1 MSILSLTDISYQ
13 VEQRQILNKVNL
25 EVQAGDF
32 LTLTGPS
39 GGGKS
44 TLLKIIASLISPSDG
59 EIIFKGQNQ
68 RDYEIT
74 TYRQLV
80 SYCFQQPSLFGQ
92 TVADNLQFP
101 FVIRN
106 EASSQVQ
113 IEQALTKVNLP
124 TSYLNKNITELSGG
138 EKQRVALLRNTMFL
152 PKILLLDEVTVG
164 LDARSIEI
172 VHQFIKQ
179 LWQEAGLT
187 IIQITHNQAELS
199 QAAKVLWLEEGSLS
213 DVTTSR

>member
-13 VEQRQILNKVNL
+13 VEQRQILDKVNL

-59 EIIFKGQNQ
+59 EIIFEGQNQ

-124 TSYLNKNITELSGG
+124 TNYLNKNITELSGG

>member
-44 TLLKIIASLISPSDG
+44 TLLKIIASLISPSEG
-59 EIIFKGQNQ
+59 EIIFEGQNQ

-124 TSYLNKNITELSGG
+124 TNYLNKNITELSGG

>member
-44 TLLKIIASLISPSDG
+44 TLLKIIASLISPSEG
-59 EIIFKGQNQ
+59 EIIFEGQNQ

-106 EASSQVQ
+106 EPSSQVQ

>member
-1 MSILSLTDISYQ
+1 M
-13 VEQRQILNKVNL
+13 
-25 EVQAGDF
+25 
-32 LTLTGPS
+32 
-39 GGGKS
+39 
-44 TLLKIIASLISPSDG
+44 
-59 EIIFKGQNQ
+59 
-68 RDYEIT
+68 
-74 TYRQLV
+74 
-80 SYCFQQPSLFGQ
+80 
-92 TVADNLQFP
+92 QFP

-187 IIQITHNQAELS
+187 IIQITHNQAEIS

>member
-59 EIIFKGQNQ
+59 EIIFQGQNQ

-179 LWQEAGLT
+179 LWQDAGLT

>member
-59 EIIFKGQNQ
+59 EIIFQGQNQ

-101 FVIRN
+101 FIIRN

>member
-44 TLLKIIASLISPSDG
+44 TLLKIIASLISPSEG
-59 EIIFKGQNQ
+59 EIIFEGQNQ

-187 IIQITHNQAELS
+187 IIQITHNQTE
-199 QAAKVLWLEEGSLS
+199 LEEGSLS

>member
-59 EIIFKGQNQ
+59 EIIFQGQNQ

-92 TVADNLQFP
+92 NVADNLQFP

-187 IIQITHNQAELS
+187 IIQITHNQMELS

>member
-25 EVQAGDF
+25 EVRAGDF

-59 EIIFKGQNQ
+59 EIIFQGQNQ

>member
-59 EIIFKGQNQ
+59 EIIFEGQNQ

-187 IIQITHNQAELS
+187 IIQITHNQAEIS

>member
-59 EIIFKGQNQ
+59 EIIFQGQNQ

>member
-59 EIIFKGQNQ
+59 EIIFEGQNQ

-187 IIQITHNQAELS
+187 IIQITHNQAELN

>member
-59 EIIFKGQNQ
+59 EIIFEGQNQ

-113 IEQALTKVNLP
+113 IEPALTKVNLP

>member
-1 MSILSLTDISYQ
+1 MSNLSLTDISYQ

-59 EIIFKGQNQ
+59 EIIFQGQNQ
-68 RDYEIT
+68 RDYEVT

-179 LWQEAGLT
+179 LWQDAGLT

>member
-59 EIIFKGQNQ
+59 EIIFQGQNQ

-152 PKILLLDEVTVG
+152 RKILLLDEVTVG

-187 IIQITHNQAELS
+187 IIQITHNQMELS

>member
-44 TLLKIIASLISPSDG
+44 TLLKIIASLISPNEG
-59 EIIFKGQNQ
+59 EIIFQGQSQ
-68 RDYEIT
+68 SDYEIT

-164 LDARSIEI
+164 LHARSIEI

>member
-13 VEQRQILNKVNL
+13 VEQRQILDKVNL

-59 EIIFKGQNQ
+59 EIIFQGQNQ

-124 TSYLNKNITELSGG
+124 TNYLNKNITELSGG

>member
-1 MSILSLTDISYQ
+1 MSILSLTDIGYQ

-59 EIIFKGQNQ
+59 EIIFQGQNQ

>member
-13 VEQRQILNKVNL
+13 VEQRQILNKINL

-44 TLLKIIASLISPSDG
+44 TLLKIIASLISPSEG
-59 EIIFKGQNQ
+59 EIIFQGQNQ
-68 RDYEIT
+68 SDYEIT

-106 EASSQVQ
+106 EASSQAQ

>member
-59 EIIFKGQNQ
+59 EIIFQGQNQ

-106 EASSQVQ
+106 EPSSQVQ

>member
-13 VEQRQILNKVNL
+13 VEQRLILNKVNL

-59 EIIFKGQNQ
+59 EIIFQGQNQ

-187 IIQITHNQAELS
+187 IIQITHNQAEIS

>member
-59 EIIFKGQNQ
+59 EIIFEGQNQ

-138 EKQRVALLRNTMFL
+138 EKQRVALLRNTMFP

-179 LWQEAGLT
+179 LWQEADLT

>member
-13 VEQRQILNKVNL
+13 VEQRQILNKINL

-44 TLLKIIASLISPSDG
+44 TLLKIIASLISPSEG
-59 EIIFKGQNQ
+59 EIIFQGQNQ

-106 EASSQVQ
+106 EASSQAQ

>member
-13 VEQRQILNKVNL
+13 VEQRLILNKVNL

-59 EIIFKGQNQ
+59 EIIFQGQNQ

-138 EKQRVALLRNTMFL
+138 ERQRVALLRNTMFL

-187 IIQITHNQAELS
+187 IIQITHNQAEIS

>member
-44 TLLKIIASLISPSDG
+44 TLLKIIASLISPSEG
-59 EIIFKGQNQ
+59 EIIFEGQNQ

>member
-1 MSILSLTDISYQ
+1 MSIISLTDISYQ

-44 TLLKIIASLISPSDG
+44 TLLKIIASLISPSEG
-59 EIIFKGQNQ
+59 EIIFEGQNQ

>member
-59 EIIFKGQNQ
+59 EIIFQGQNQ

-124 TSYLNKNITELSGG
+124 TNYLNKNITELSGG

>member
-59 EIIFKGQNQ
+59 EIIFQGQNQ

-187 IIQITHNQAELS
+187 IIQITHNQTELS
-199 QAAKVLWLEEGSLS
+199 
-213 DVTTSR
+213 

>member
-13 VEQRQILNKVNL
+13 VEQRLILNKVNL

-44 TLLKIIASLISPSDG
+44 TLLKIIASLISPSEG
-59 EIIFKGQNQ
+59 EIIFEGQNQ

-187 IIQITHNQAELS
+187 IIQITHNQAEIS

>member
-59 EIIFKGQNQ
+59 EIIFQGQNQ

-80 SYCFQQPSLFGQ
+80 SYCFQQPSQ

>member
-44 TLLKIIASLISPSDG
+44 TLLKIIASLISPSEG
-59 EIIFKGQNQ
+59 EIIFEGQNQ

-187 IIQITHNQAELS
+187 IIQITHNQAEIS

>member
-59 EIIFKGQNQ
+59 EIIFQGQNQ

-106 EASSQVQ
+106 EASSQIQ

>member
-1 MSILSLTDISYQ
+1 MSIISLTDISYQ

-44 TLLKIIASLISPSDG
+44 TLLKIIASLISPSEG
-59 EIIFKGQNQ
+59 EIIFEGQNQ

-124 TSYLNKNITELSGG
+124 TSCLNKNITELSGG

>member
-13 VEQRQILNKVNL
+13 VEQRLILNKVNL

-59 EIIFKGQNQ
+59 EIIFQGQNQ

>member
-59 EIIFKGQNQ
+59 EIIFEGQNQ